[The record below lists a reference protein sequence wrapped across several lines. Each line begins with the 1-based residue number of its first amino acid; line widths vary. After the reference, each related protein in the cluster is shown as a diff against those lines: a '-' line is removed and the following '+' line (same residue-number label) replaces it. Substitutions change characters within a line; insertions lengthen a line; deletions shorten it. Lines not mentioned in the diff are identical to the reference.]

1 MENFYV
7 ILDYE
12 NSQFA
17 LSGNFISVP
26 DTPDKIPGTSSGNM
40 LGTIIAI
47 VVGVLVIIAIVGFI
61 IVRQKNRRL
70 QSNLSKYEQL

>member
-17 LSGNFISVP
+17 LSGNFISVS
-26 DTPDKIPGTSSGNM
+26 DTPDKHPGANAENG
-40 LGTIIAI
+40 LWTIVAI
-47 VVGVLVIIAIVGFI
+47 VVGILVLIAIVGFCV
-61 IVRQKNRRL
+61 VRQKNRRL